1 MALSVLTSGG
11 VAAALATLFNGG
23 LQRRLTA
30 RLEAA
35 KNANAEKLKS
45 VDASIA
51 EADRKSALALRR
63 DDSRMTTL
71 LQINRMAADAIA
83 LAHNV
88 TLPPLPDGTPIYPRR
103 PYANAGTPTTEV
115 ERETAR
121 LLSDAYF
128 FNPEL
133 GRAVTLLHEFREN
146 LLWDA
151 TENRTPLEEF
161 AEDDPL
167 VVKLR
172 DAAHVVRD
180 HVQTMLTKWEY

>member
-1 MALSVLTSGG
+1 MVTSGG
-11 VAAALATLFNGG
+11 FATGLFALLNGG

-30 RLEAA
+30 RVEDS
-35 KNANAEKLKS
+35 KNATAEKLKQ

-71 LQINRMAADAIA
+71 LQINRLAADAIA
-83 LAHNV
+83 LAHNA
-88 TLPPLPDGTPIYPRR
+88 TLPPLPDGTPIYPQR
-103 PYANAGTPTTEV
+103 PYANAGRPAEEV

-128 FNPEL
+128 FDPEL
-133 GRAVTLLHEFREN
+133 GRATTRLHECREN
-146 LLWDA
+146 LLYEA
-151 TENRTPLEEF
+151 HEIRTPVEEF
-161 AEDDPL
+161 DEDDPL

-172 DAAHVVRD
+172 DAGHAVRE